1 MKALERRGLSRVDL
15 ALGVVL
21 TLFGIGLTLGGPGS
35 GGWIATLVVG
45 AVTLPVIWRRRA
57 PLACAAAISAG
68 MVISGIPTFDQ
79 TRCGAAI
86 PAALFILFA
95 LATRA
100 EWRAAVGGLALVLAG
115 VVFLSFT
122 DASIDPAALSFL
134 LPLCAGV
141 WVAGR
146 VVRERDRLAA
156 ELTRRTVELEQ
167 RRGQTARL
175 AVVVERARMAAGLGA
190 QSRRGVREIVE
201 LTESTDPP
209 GELFSRIETGGRDV
223 LNDMR
228 GVLGVLRS
236 DEPLVRSAA
245 PPDATRG
252 EPTPP
257 SPAAAPR
264 LTPGRLALGTA
275 VLVAAAAL
283 VSAALGVGELPSAVL
298 LVVIAASY
306 ACGAYASPWPAAG
319 TVAVLLACLVG
330 IDGSPVPLT
339 FSTVGPLLV
348 GMVVKSRREL
358 VAALAARSRE
368 LEAEEG
374 AFARLAVRRER
385 AKVARDLHDVIAHS
399 LAVVVVQAG
408 AGRVAGREDERQ
420 RLADIRAAALQAL
433 DGMARLGEV
442 FRSED
447 RLESVIE
454 SARAAGLRVNVLARP
469 EEVALDPEIEEISFR
484 IVQEGLTNALKHAP
498 GAQVDVSL
506 LARGEVLS
514 VEVSDRGA
522 RGPVTLDGAGAGLGL
537 QGLRERVAGAGGQIA
552 AGPRAGGGWQVS
564 AELPLGARP
573 LALAG

>member
-1 MKALERRGLSRVDL
+1 MKALERRGLSRVDV
-15 ALGVVL
+15 ALGAVL

-45 AVTLPVIWRRRA
+45 AATLPVIWRRQA
-57 PLACAAAISAG
+57 PLACAAAVSAG
-68 MVISGIPTFDQ
+68 MAISGIPTFDQ

-95 LATRA
+95 LATRT
-100 EWRAAVGGLALVLAG
+100 EWRAAVGGLALVVAG

-167 RRGQTARL
+167 RREQTAQL
-175 AVVVERARMAAGLGA
+175 AVEVERARMAASLGDE
-190 QSRRGVREIVE
+190 SRQGVQEILDLTASTEPAVE
-201 LTESTDPP
+201 V
-209 GELFSRIETGGRDV
+209 FSRIETGGRDV

-228 GVLGVLRS
+228 DVLGVLRS
-236 DEPLVRSAA
+236 DERLVRSAA
-245 PPDATRG
+245 PQAPVRDQ
-252 EPTPP
+252 P
-257 SPAAAPR
+257 SPSAAPR
-264 LTPGRLALGTA
+264 LTPGRLAVGGA
-275 VLVAAAAL
+275 ALVAAAAL
-283 VSAALGVGELPSAVL
+283 LSEALGVGELPSAVL
-298 LVVIAASY
+298 LAVIAASY
-306 ACGAYASPWPAAG
+306 GCGAYASRWVAAG
-319 TVAVLLACLVG
+319 AVGALLVCLVT
-330 IDGSPVPLT
+330 IEGSSLVPLT

-358 VAALAARSRE
+358 VAALAGRSRE
-368 LEAEEG
+368 LEAEEA

-408 AGRVAGREDERQ
+408 AGRVAGRDDERQ
-420 RLADIRAAALQAL
+420 RLADIRAAALEAL

-447 RLESVIE
+447 RLENMIDR
-454 SARAAGLRVNVLARP
+454 ARAAGLRVNVRALRDERRARSRDRGGRLPRRSRGPDQRAQARP
-469 EEVALDPEIEEISFR
+469 GRRGRRGP
-484 IVQEGLTNALKHAP
+484 
-498 GAQVDVSL
+498 
-506 LARGEVLS
+506 ARAR
-514 VEVSDRGA
+514 RGA
-522 RGPVTLDGAGAGLGL
+522 GGRGLRPGRRAPVTLDGAGAGLGL
-537 QGLRERVAGAGGQIA
+537 QGLRERVADAGGRID
-552 AGPRAGGGWQVS
+552 AGPRQGGGWQMS
-564 AELPLGARP
+564 AELPLSPRR